1 VAARLSRPETR
12 SFPPSPHGKF
22 GFIDIDQLPAD
33 RKNYLQSI
41 RANNVPDLQSKHIT
55 RNF

>member
-12 SFPPSPHGKF
+12 SFPPPPYGEF

-33 RKNYLQSI
+33 KRDYLQTI
-41 RANNVPDLQSKHIT
+41 QCN
-55 RNF
+55 